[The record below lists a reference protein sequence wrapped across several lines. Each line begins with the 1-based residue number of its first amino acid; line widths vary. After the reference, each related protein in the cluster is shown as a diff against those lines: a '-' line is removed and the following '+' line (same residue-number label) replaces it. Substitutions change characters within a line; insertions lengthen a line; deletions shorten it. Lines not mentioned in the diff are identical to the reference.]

1 MTRSKE
7 AKEYG
12 FDRLTGKSKKQ
23 GYDGYSNVLTRY
35 GTKNDSSTAYTYSAE
50 DIVPDMDLTDQYV
63 GNGLFSKIIDAPAEE
78 AVKHGYDFKLN
89 DPDVED

>member
-1 MTRSKE
+1 MTKNNE
-7 AKEYG
+7 VKEYEVEEK
-12 FDRLTGKSKKQ
+12 TQ
-23 GYDGYSNVLTRY
+23 HYDGYSNILTRY
-35 GTKNDSSTAYTYSAE
+35 GTKQDSSTAYTYSAE

-89 DPDVED
+89 DPDV

>member
-1 MTRSKE
+1 MARINE
-7 AKEYG
+7 EKEYDLEG
-12 FDRLTGKSKKQ
+12 MTGKSQ
-23 GYDGYSNVLTRY
+23 TQRYDGYSNILTRY

-78 AVKHGYDFKLN
+78 VGRAHV
-89 DPDVED
+89 